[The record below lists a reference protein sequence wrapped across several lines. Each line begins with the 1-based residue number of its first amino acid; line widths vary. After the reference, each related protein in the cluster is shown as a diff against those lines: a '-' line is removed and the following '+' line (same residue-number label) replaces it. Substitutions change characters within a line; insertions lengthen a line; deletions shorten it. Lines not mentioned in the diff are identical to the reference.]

1 MGRWAWLDIHPKNP
15 HVPRRMKKNV
25 RLMADSIEKKTV
37 FNIDIHDIGSV
48 EIKRYHNDILLSL
61 LLSLLS
67 ILITNHYCIFCGMQ
81 QQLSS

>member
-1 MGRWAWLDIHPKNP
+1 
-15 HVPRRMKKNV
+15 
-25 RLMADSIEKKTV
+25 MADSIEKKTV